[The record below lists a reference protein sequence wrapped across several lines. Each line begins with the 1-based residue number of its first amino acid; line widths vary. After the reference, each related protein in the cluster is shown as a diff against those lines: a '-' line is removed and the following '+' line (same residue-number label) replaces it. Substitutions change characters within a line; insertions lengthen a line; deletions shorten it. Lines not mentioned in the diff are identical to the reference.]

1 MINHRYPR
9 RRIRD
14 AHLEISDARLRGGI
28 LGGCPPVPPGIYRF
42 LACSGKGL
50 IGRAVTSPPD
60 LAVCKAPDRRSGRIP
75 ALPYL
80 PLEQR
85 MYFPFPFPVGSIGR
99 ETGNGSLS

>member
-1 MINHRYPR
+1 MAPLASRMRTWLATNYPEQK
-9 RRIRD
+9 
-14 AHLEISDARLRGGI
+14 LSVVE
-28 LGGCPPVPPGIYRF
+28 LGDLSPRPPGIYRF
-42 LACSGKGL
+42 STCFGKGL

-85 MYFPFPFPVGSIGR
+85 VYFPFPFPLGSIGR